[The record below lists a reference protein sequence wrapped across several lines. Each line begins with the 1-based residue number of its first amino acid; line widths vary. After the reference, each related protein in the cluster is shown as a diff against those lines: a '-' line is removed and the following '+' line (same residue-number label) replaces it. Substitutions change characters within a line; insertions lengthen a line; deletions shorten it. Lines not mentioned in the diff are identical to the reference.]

1 MRREDLYQAI
11 GELDEKILHS
21 AEQGWSHSGIFRRA
35 LTAAA
40 CLILA
45 VGIGSLFFL
54 NRGAGPA
61 DPAEPVEPSALLGE
75 TDAHEDCRG
84 NHIPGSNSLL
94 VGDVYYESDYL
105 GCISQSEGMTTG
117 ITYVDSTV
125 WCYDPAVGESQ
136 IIANI
141 PAEFYATQTGYY
153 CTDLNTGE
161 VYRLE
166 GTELTLVGNLHYEED
181 LDRTFVELLG
191 DNLYYFDLDGFYE
204 MDLKN
209 SSIRL
214 ILTWEAGHWQSTF
227 QLLDGMFYFLKT
239 SYGTTEAIPPTSLCA
254 LNIETGAVQELN
266 VENWQEDMRYSS
278 ESFCYG
284 DSWLFTLRHGD
295 RTTSV
300 YQLNISELRVTELAR
315 IEDSDETI
323 LDIRQD
329 GETVYWRE
337 PRGNE
342 DGNGWYQVMA
352 YDLATGE
359 VTAGNDPF
367 YADHIYPYSGGC
379 YYDEAWNVHGDT
391 YYYDY
396 ENGPVC
402 ISPPETKTV
411 SVEETQPPNPGQNS
425 DETCWYNREV
435 LQEGETLYY
444 ATWNYYPER
453 GEVTDAGLWYYD
465 PEEGESKL
473 LGSFAAGFTQ
483 TINGNFCTGP
493 DGTVYRLENGAME
506 RIGTVPRNEYG
517 GNGTLLDVAGDTAY
531 YTPASELGSS
541 VDIWEKPLGD
551 DGSGRQIYT
560 GEPGYTLEQAV
571 YRNGAIYYVTEYQ
584 TADPAFWRLDPET
597 GENVRLE
604 FDLPYD
610 RYGGLYT
617 AHICEF
623 YEDCIFLSAGF
634 YNDMSGHLFLLDYET
649 LSAEPLEQDCEG
661 PVYREG
667 DTVFSRSFE
676 WVDQG
681 GYEDS
686 MWMASALE
694 LNTRQVTSRPLPL
707 EAGETWVTS
716 GGCYY
721 LECPDGP
728 ADTTVHPEIYY
739 YDYETKESV
748 CINADSLAAY
758 EET

>member
-1 MRREDLYQAI
+1 MRREDLYRAI
-11 GELDEKILHS
+11 GELDEKTLHS

-40 CLILA
+40 CLILI

-54 NRGAGPA
+54 NRGGHTRSVSETGQSNPGSAPEQESH
-61 DPAEPVEPSALLGE
+61 AE
-75 TDAHEDCRG
+75 CRE

-94 VGDVYYESDYL
+94 VGDVYYESDYW

-117 ITYVDSTV
+117 ITYVDGTV

-136 IIANI
+136 VIANI

-209 SSIRL
+209 SSIRP
-214 ILTWEAGHWQSTF
+214 ILTLEDGHWQSTF

-239 SYGTTEAIPPTSLCA
+239 RYDTTEVMPPTSLCA

-284 DSWLFTLRHGD
+284 DSWLFTVRHGD

-300 YQLNISELRVTELAR
+300 YRLNISELRVTELAR

-323 LDIRQD
+323 LNIRQD

-342 DGNGWYQVMA
+342 NGNGWYQVMA

-402 ISPPETKTV
+402 ISPPETKTA
-411 SVEETQPPNPGQNS
+411 SAEETQPPNPGQNC
-425 DETCWYNREV
+425 DETCWYSQEV
-435 LQEGETLYY
+435 LQEGESLYY
-444 ATWNYYPER
+444 STWNYYPER
-453 GEVTDAGLWYYD
+453 GEIKDAGLWYYD
-465 PEEGESKL
+465 PEDGESKL
-473 LGSFAAGFTQ
+473 LGSVAATFVQ
-483 TINGNFCTGP
+483 TMNGNFCTD
-493 DGTVYRLENGAME
+493 DGGNVYRLENGNLEQLGALPMLE
-506 RIGTVPRNEYG
+506 TELGEMLPE
-517 GNGTLLDVAGDTAY
+517 LLDVAGDTVY
-531 YTPASELGSS
+531 YTDTDMGEN
-541 VDIWEKPLGD
+541 
-551 DGSGRQIYT
+551 GRQFIIGAADAEGGSVRELYR
-560 GEPGYTLEQAV
+560 GEPGYSLDKAV
-571 YRNGAIYYVTEYQ
+571 CRNGMIYYMTDYQ
-584 TADPAFWRLDPET
+584 TADPAFWKLDPET
-597 GENVRLE
+597 GENTRLE
-604 FDLPYD
+604 FAFPYD
-610 RYGGLYT
+610 EFGGLYLT
-617 AHICEF
+617 HVCEF
-623 YEDCIFLSAGF
+623 YEDCILISAQF
-634 YNDMSGHLFLLDYET
+634 YDDTDSHIFLLDYET
-649 LSAEPLEQDCEG
+649 LAANETNKLESGFYDPIC
-661 PVYREG
+661 REG
-667 DTVFSRSFE
+667 SMIYFGSVNWLDYETRIMSAASMDLDT
-676 WVDQG
+676 
-681 GYEDS
+681 
-686 MWMASALE
+686 ATIE
-694 LNTRQVTSRPLPL
+694 LKKVPE
-707 EAGETWVTS
+707 EAGDIWVAS
-716 GGCYY
+716 SGCYY
-721 LECPDGP
+721 DLRPDSPYDESVSPG
-728 ADTTVHPEIYY
+728 IYY
-739 YDYETKESV
+739 YNYETKESV
-748 CINADSLAAY
+748 CIN
-758 EET
+758 ERHP